1 MKLLFLIFSLLIT
14 FISFSAS
21 YASDAISFE
30 EIDALEEQ
38 GKSLILGELT
48 GVGKAIPIDQV
59 DSFVTAEGTV
69 SIKKVVKIELAPNSE
84 ATVNNITKLV
94 LKEKI
99 IPREELKGLILK

>member
-1 MKLLFLIFSLLIT
+1 MKLLFLIGSLLIT

-30 EIDALEEQ
+30 DIDALESQ
-38 GKSLILGELT
+38 GKAIILGELT

-59 DSFVTAEGTV
+59 DSFVTTQGNV
-69 SIKKVVKIELAPNSE
+69 SIKKVLKVEFVADST
-84 ATVNNITKLV
+84 ATVDNITKLV
-94 LKEKI
+94 LKERI